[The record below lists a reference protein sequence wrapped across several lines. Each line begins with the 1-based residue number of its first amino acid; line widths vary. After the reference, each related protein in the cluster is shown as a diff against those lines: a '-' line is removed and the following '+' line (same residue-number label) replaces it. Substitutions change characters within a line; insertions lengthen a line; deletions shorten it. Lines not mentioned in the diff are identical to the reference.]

1 MVAIKLSKLLS
12 LRGMTSTSSI
22 IGRGSINRHD
32 NMEDDNDDD
41 IKDAQDDLAASIAN
55 RELLLTAAAMEHTNN
70 NNDAIR
76 VLSNEIKM
84 LRDEM
89 RERFDMV
96 EKKININRDN
106 SDNVDV
112 SVDCKSVYKDGG
124 GKIFSSPCM
133 STKVE
138 KEIVS
143 PAKDKEAKDGTEVT
157 TSNQNKVLDEV
168 VGGIQTDIGK
178 DGKSTDDVE
187 ELLEDEDTAGD
198 VVVEEEEELH
208 VIINNEQQEERL
220 NTPPTRAIKKG
231 KRNKPRKQHIKG
243 KRLQKKNKNNSD
255 SSVSSAATP
264 NGYGI
269 LTIFVTLI
277 NAIPTLLLMRRG
289 KRLYMLVAFIAA
301 SYLFKGEMNSFSSIL
316 KEDSGRFSIGS
327 FSFIQGVRALE
338 DCPDQYIATEIDS
351 YDIGSKVT
359 IEEKVYEC
367 TESPCGWKIIGTCVG
382 DMFLPSSA
390 SAQPTIQTLGVP
402 VHFPSMMPSTLDT
415 GGDGSDLVESELVP
429 AKPPLGRVRIH
440 STDDKTRQ
448 GLFGDDDSVNTQA
461 TLYYPDYVLAKCVTD
476 SSTIFDSNQSSSTIE
491 ECCDQW

>member
-1 MVAIKLSKLLS
+1 
-12 LRGMTSTSSI
+12 
-22 IGRGSINRHD
+22 
-32 NMEDDNDDD
+32 
-41 IKDAQDDLAASIAN
+41 
-55 RELLLTAAAMEHTNN
+55 
-70 NNDAIR
+70 
-76 VLSNEIKM
+76 
-84 LRDEM
+84 
-89 RERFDMV
+89 
-96 EKKININRDN
+96 
-106 SDNVDV
+106 
-112 SVDCKSVYKDGG
+112 
-124 GKIFSSPCM
+124 
-133 STKVE
+133 
-138 KEIVS
+138 
-143 PAKDKEAKDGTEVT
+143 
-157 TSNQNKVLDEV
+157 
-168 VGGIQTDIGK
+168 
-178 DGKSTDDVE
+178 
-187 ELLEDEDTAGD
+187 
-198 VVVEEEEELH
+198 
-208 VIINNEQQEERL
+208 
-220 NTPPTRAIKKG
+220 
-231 KRNKPRKQHIKG
+231 
-243 KRLQKKNKNNSD
+243 
-255 SSVSSAATP
+255 
-264 NGYGI
+264 
-269 LTIFVTLI
+269 LI